1 MATHRRLLQPM
12 WCRATVI
19 CKQINTDQNPV
30 TNINWKFR
38 QLSRPIQCPHF
49 PRPLIRPPFP
59 AENLWSFNLFFFTS
73 IILNIKSSLSTFEQQ
88 ITGPSLDM
96 EVMDDLLMS
105 EPRPG
110 NQSSGYSG
118 VGSGRSGSSAGQH
131 PPHPSQQQRVSI
143 GSSYY
148 GAGSRYG
155 DGTTSTVTSSAR
167 QSTSYSTQSD
177 NIRVGAGVV
186 VTSHRQ
192 SQRRSKYLFRIIH
205 LQME

>member
-1 MATHRRLLQPM
+1 MSVALTREIKRRLRLPTLCQ
-12 WCRATVI
+12 CRIIKAR
-19 CKQINTDQNPV
+19 KPV
-30 TNINWKFR
+30 TNINWKSR
-38 QLSRPIQCPHF
+38 QLSRPIQFH
-49 PRPLIRPPFP
+49 RSQRLLIKPPFQE
-59 AENLWSFNLFFFTS
+59 ENPWSSFLFHHFKVIFIVDYLYLCCFTFVQ
-73 IILNIKSSLSTFEQQ
+73 K

-110 NQSSGYSG
+110 TQSSGYSG

-167 QSTSYSTQSD
+167 QSTSYSTQFDS
-177 NIRVGAGVV
+177 IRVGAGVV

-192 SQRRSKYLFRIIH
+192 SQRR
-205 LQME
+205 

>member
-1 MATHRRLLQPM
+1 
-12 WCRATVI
+12 
-19 CKQINTDQNPV
+19 
-30 TNINWKFR
+30 
-38 QLSRPIQCPHF
+38 
-49 PRPLIRPPFP
+49 
-59 AENLWSFNLFFFTS
+59 
-73 IILNIKSSLSTFEQQ
+73 
-88 ITGPSLDM
+88 M

-110 NQSSGYSG
+110 TQSSGNSG

-167 QSTSYSTQSD
+167 QSTSYSTQFDS
-177 NIRVGAGVV
+177 IRVGAGVV

-192 SQRRSKYLFRIIH
+192 SQRRLFCESRTNKYIHSRVNRIDLNSSFIDDLTGVVLLQLQRH
-205 LQME
+205 LPWPRQDPVIRVTIPCRLAQHERGPEAF